1 VELVLRSGS
10 LEATVVPSAAMLVT
24 SLRHHGEELLG
35 RRADAPTF
43 VHSGKTT
50 GSPLLYPWANRL
62 SRARFELD
70 GRQVDVSA
78 ARQDAFGSPMHGLP
92 EARHGWT
99 LEEHHADRVSA
110 TKRWDDPAFPFEHE
124 LRVEHRLTA
133 DALTTTTEV
142 DGDVPVAFG
151 WHPFLQ
157 LPGEPR
163 AGWRVELGAATTL
176 ELDDH
181 MLPTG
186 GRAPRDERALTLGG
200 SAHDE
205 ALADVDGPFVLAGAK
220 RSITVTFLEGAPY
233 AHFFA
238 PAAEALVS
246 FEPMAAPGNA
256 LVTGEALQHAPWRMR
271 FSIAVRER

>member
-1 VELVLRSGS
+1 MEVVLGSGS
-10 LEATVVPSAAMLVT
+10 LEATIAPTAAMLVT

-35 RRADAPTF
+35 QRADASTF
-43 VHSGKTT
+43 VHAGKTT

-62 SRARFELD
+62 SKARFELD
-70 GRQVDVSA
+70 GKAVDASA
-78 ARQDAFGSPMHGLP
+78 ARQDGFGSPMHGLP
-92 EARHGWT
+92 EARHGWVV
-99 LEEHHADRVSA
+99 EEQRHDLVSA
-110 TKRWDDPAFPFEHE
+110 TKTWDDPSFPFPHE
-124 LRVEHRLTA
+124 LRVEHHLTP

-142 DGDVPVAFG
+142 YGDVPVAFG

-163 AGWRVELGAATTL
+163 EQWRVEIGAATTL

-186 GRAPRDERALTLGG
+186 GRHPRERGATTLGD

-205 ALADVDGPFVLAGAK
+205 ALADVDGPFVLQGAN
-220 RSITVTFLEGAPY
+220 RRITVTFLEGAPY
-233 AHFFA
+233 AQFFA
-238 PAAEALVS
+238 PLAEPLVA

-256 LVTGEALQHAPWRMR
+256 LVTGDALERAPWRMR
-271 FSIAVRER
+271 FRIQVTTP